1 MPDRLRILNFG
12 QALSKKASVPCVP
25 RGVGSPIANAG
36 ACVSNAVKRPGLQSL
51 VTSFEGPTEASPR
64 HSESSAR
71 LRLEEAK

>member
-1 MPDRLRILNFG
+1 M
-12 QALSKKASVPCVP
+12 
-25 RGVGSPIANAG
+25 ANAG

-71 LRLEEAK
+71 LPSEEAR